1 MKPSNTCQSFLRVPP
16 FRASKY
22 LITNREYLDFV
33 NDGGYED
40 SKYWTDEGWN
50 CILAVFTQGFV
61 QMYSLISMIISL
73 ISR

>member
-1 MKPSNTCQSFLRVPP
+1 MKPSDTCQSFPRVPP

-50 CILAVFTQGFV
+50 CIQAVCNQGFV